1 MTLPVCSMFCLQR
14 DAPLLPA
21 RKPLQPENK
30 KHVDEDDNV
39 SIASSYPL
47 LDSLT

>member
-1 MTLPVCSMFCLQR
+1 MTLPVCSMFCLQC
-14 DAPLLPA
+14 DAPLLPV

-39 SIASSYPL
+39 SIASSYALPA
-47 LDSLT
+47 SIT